1 MNVYFDNAA
10 TTQVRDEVVDEISNV
25 LKNCF
30 GNPSSTH
37 SFGRSAKSYIETSR
51 KSVAKIL
58 NCEPGEI
65 IFNSGGTESDNSIL
79 KCAIKDLGI
88 KHIISSK
95 IEHHAVTHTLDE
107 LESQNVKVHY
117 VKLKENGNIDIK
129 DLEYLLSINTEPKLV
144 TLMYINNEIGNIL
157 DINSVSNLCQKYN
170 ALFHSD
176 AVQAVGHYP
185 IDLKSLKIDFLSS
198 AGHKFHGPKGVGFT
212 YINKSTKI
220 KSFICGGPQE
230 RGLRA
235 GTESVHNI
243 VGMTKALEIADKNM
257 EKETQYVR
265 SIKKYMI
272 DNLSNLF
279 SDIHFNGESGNMSNS
294 TYTVL
299 NVCFPISNDKAAML
313 DFQLD
318 LKGIACSKGSA
329 CQSGS
334 SEGSHVLSEI
344 QNDSQKK
351 LPSVRFSFSH
361 NNTKEEVDYLM
372 ETLKEFI
379 NS

>member
-1 MNVYFDNAA
+1 MKVYFDNAA

-129 DLEYLLSINTEPKLV
+129 DLEYLLSINTDPKLV

-243 VGMTKALEIADKNM
+243 VGMTKALEIANENM

>member
-1 MNVYFDNAA
+1 MKVYFDNAA

-107 LESQNVKVHY
+107 LEYQNVKVHY

-129 DLEYLLSINTEPKLV
+129 DLEYLLSINTDPKLV

-243 VGMTKALEIADKNM
+243 VGMTKALEIAYKNM

>member
-10 TTQVRDEVVDEISNV
+10 TTQVRDEVVDEISSV

-129 DLEYLLSINTEPKLV
+129 DLEYLLSINTDPKLV

-243 VGMTKALEIADKNM
+243 VGMTKALEIANENM